1 MSRFRIPTWLHPA
14 SGLLILALD
23 WLLFSGGILTLGLS
37 TPLLLT
43 VAGLAAAGGV
53 AGIERRYNDDSRRM
67 SLLKGIVGGIAVGLP
82 LPIAGTGIGGLVLA
96 LSGLNRLRESGSRL
110 EDSSGPPSSSKND
123 GPSSE

>member
-1 MSRFRIPTWLHPA
+1 
-14 SGLLILALD
+14 
-23 WLLFSGGILTLGLS
+23 
-37 TPLLLT
+37 
-43 VAGLAAAGGV
+43 
-53 AGIERRYNDDSRRM
+53 M